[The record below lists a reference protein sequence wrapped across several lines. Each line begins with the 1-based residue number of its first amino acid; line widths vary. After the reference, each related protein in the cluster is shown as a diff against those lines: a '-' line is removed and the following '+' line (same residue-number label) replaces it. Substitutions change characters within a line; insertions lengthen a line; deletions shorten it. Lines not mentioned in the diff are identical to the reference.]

1 MKRARNGKIQPFIL
15 GVGRSMRASW
25 YIVVATI
32 SSFFQLSTP
41 RQLAQIND
49 TADQNGSYTVT
60 ATSKIVVLD
69 VVVTDKKG
77 NLVTNLTKDD
87 FEVLEDNQSQS
98 IKSFEAPADHA
109 LAPHLVIH
117 STEEL
122 DRVAPNAPATIIVL
136 DEITERWEDTTYAHS
151 SIKQYLKN
159 QPKLL
164 LQPTML
170 AVVDVNHMTVL
181 HDYTQDKDAI
191 LTALDHYA
199 PTQFTIQT
207 SNNPSWVRARV
218 TAAYRS
224 IIQVAQATSGHP
236 GHKNVIWVGRGLPKF
251 SNSKYDPDVVVINA
265 KEASELQAAFQQ
277 AINQLVASR
286 VTLYTIDPRGVTNP
300 ISPINGMP
308 SFADVAVATGGKPI
322 YNRNDI
328 DVQIDTSVRDGNGFY
343 TLSYVPTSSS
353 DAKQAFRKIRIV
365 IKDRNLQASTRTGYY
380 STPTTDSL
388 QQLVDAKLSQ
398 LKSYDLQKSI
408 DKTVADTTLV
418 YDGIPLTLRRTA
430 TPGQIMVWMDSK
442 SLRRMDHDSADA
454 SARKI
459 QVSCV
464 SFDQKGRVLVHNGG
478 TVDVPATALES
489 AQNSKVGIPLNQ
501 CNSDPHAVRLR
512 VVVQALSSGKI
523 GAANLNLAEPAGR
536 R

>member
-1 MKRARNGKIQPFIL
+1 
-15 GVGRSMRASW
+15 MRASW
-25 YIVVATI
+25 YIVAATI
-32 SSFFQLSTP
+32 SSLLHLSNS
-41 RQLAQIND
+41 RQLPQVNSA
-49 TADQNGSYTVT
+49 ADQNGGYTIT

-77 NLVTNLTKDD
+77 NLVTNLNRDD
-87 FEVLEDNQSQS
+87 FDVLEDNQSQS

-109 LAPHLVIH
+109 LPPHLVIH

-136 DEITERWEDTTYAHS
+136 DEITERREDTTYAHS
-151 SIKQYLKN
+151 SIQQYLKN
-159 QPKLL
+159 QPKQL

-181 HDYTQDKDAI
+181 RDYTQDKDAI
-191 LTALDHYA
+191 LRALDHYA
-199 PTQFTIQT
+199 PAQFTIQT
-207 SNNPSWVRARV
+207 SNNPSWVRERV

-224 IIQVAQATSGHP
+224 LIQVAQATSGHP

-251 SNSKYDPDVVVINA
+251 SNRKYEPDVIVINA
-265 KEASELQAAFQQ
+265 KEASDLQAAFQQ

-300 ISPINGMP
+300 INPINGMP

-353 DAKQAFRKIRIV
+353 DTKQAFRKIRIV
-365 IKDRNLQASTRTGYY
+365 MKDPNLRASTRTGYY
-380 STPTTDSL
+380 SIPTTDSL
-388 QQLVDAKLSQ
+388 QQLVGAKPSR
-398 LKSYDLQKSI
+398 LKSYDPQKSI

-418 YDGIPLTLRRTA
+418 YDGIPLTLKRTT
-430 TPGQIMVWMDSK
+430 TPGQVMVWMDSEA
-442 SLRRMDHDSADA
+442 LRRMDHGHAEA
-454 SARKI
+454 SATKI

-464 SFDQKGRVLVHNGG
+464 SFDGKGKVLVHNGG
-478 TVDVPATALES
+478 TVEVPATALES
-489 AQNSKVGIPLNQ
+489 AHDSKVGIPLNQ

-523 GAANLNLAEPAGR
+523 GAANLNLAEPGNR

>member
-1 MKRARNGKIQPFIL
+1 MLF
-15 GVGRSMRASW
+15 MRASW
-25 YIVVATI
+25 YIFAATI
-32 SSFFQLSTP
+32 SSLLQLSTS
-41 RQLAQIND
+41 RQLPQVNSS
-49 TADQNGSYTVT
+49 TDQNGSYTIT
-60 ATSKIVVLD
+60 STSKIVVLD

-77 NLVTNLTKDD
+77 NLIPNLNKND
-87 FEVLEDNQSQS
+87 FEVLEDEQSQP

-109 LAPHLVIH
+109 LPPHLVIH

-136 DEITERWEDTTYAHS
+136 DEFSERWEDMSYAHS
-151 SIKQYLKN
+151 SIQQYLKN

-170 AVVDVNHMTVL
+170 VAVDVNHMTVV

-199 PTQFTIQT
+199 PAQFTIQT
-207 SNNPSWVRARV
+207 SNNPSWVRERV

-224 IIQVAQATSGHP
+224 LIQVAQATSGHP

-251 SNSKYDPDVVVINA
+251 SNTKYDSDAVVINA
-265 KEASELQAAFQQ
+265 KEASDLQAAFQQ
-277 AINQLVASR
+277 AINQLVISR

-300 ISPINGMP
+300 MSPINGLP
-308 SFADVAVATGGKPI
+308 SFAKVAVATGGKPI

-365 IKDRNLQASTRTGYY
+365 MKNRNLRAATRTGYY
-380 STPTTDSL
+380 STPITDSL
-388 QQLVDAKLSQ
+388 QQLTEGRPNQ
-398 LKSYDLQKSI
+398 LKSYDPQKSI
-408 DKTVADTTLV
+408 DKTVADTTMV
-418 YDGIPLTLRRTA
+418 YDGIPLTLKRSA
-430 TPGQIMVWMDSK
+430 TPGQVMVWMDSEA
-442 SLRRMDHDSADA
+442 LRRVDDGPPEA
-454 SARKI
+454 SATKI

-464 SFDQKGRVLVHNGG
+464 SFDEKGKVLVHNGG
-478 TVDVPATALES
+478 TMEIPASALES
-489 AQNSKVGIPLNQ
+489 ARGSRVGIPLNQ
-501 CNSDPHAVRLR
+501 CDSDPHAVRLR
-512 VVVQALSSGKI
+512 VVVQVLNSGRI
-523 GAANLNLAEPAGR
+523 GAANLNLVEPAAR
-536 R
+536 K